1 MAQICYLNGEFMPVD
16 EARIPVLDRGF
27 ILGDGVY
34 EVIPAYGRVLF
45 RLDEHLV
52 RLAHSLRS
60 IRLANPH
67 DAPAWAKLLRAVV
80 DRNPWEDQGVYLQVT
95 RGAAPRSHEFPKTPV
110 APTVFIM
117 ANPLKTPPAE
127 TRERGVPVITRADFR
142 WHRCDIKSVSLLA
155 NVLLRQE
162 AEDAGVAETV
172 LIRDGNVTEASASN
186 VYVVKNGVIATPPKD
201 NLILPGITY
210 DLVLELA
217 RAAGVPVE
225 VRPVSAAELAAADEV
240 WLSSSTREVQPV
252 TLIDGKPVGTGK
264 PGAGF
269 ARMYRLFQEYKARVA
284 PSAQARVAPPARA

>member
-1 MAQICYLNGEFMPVD
+1 VDGICYLNGEFLPLA

-45 RLDEHLV
+45 RRDEHLA
-52 RLAHSLRS
+52 RLAYSLRS

-67 DAPAWAKLLRAVV
+67 DPAGWAKLLGAVV
-80 DRNPWEDQGVYLQVT
+80 ARNPWDDQSVYLQVT
-95 RGAAPRSHEFPKTPV
+95 RGVAPRSHEFPKAPV

-117 ANPLKTPPAE
+117 AGPLRTPPAE
-127 TRERGVPVITRADFR
+127 TRERGVAVITREDFR

-155 NVLLRQE
+155 NCLLRQE

-172 LIRDGNVTEASASN
+172 LVRDGYVTEASASN
-186 VYVVKNGVIATPPKD
+186 VYVVKGGVIACPPKD
-201 NLILPGITY
+201 RLILPGITY

-217 RAAGVPVE
+217 RGAGLPVE
-225 VRPVSAAELAAADEV
+225 VRPVPAAELVGADEV

-252 TLIDGKPVGTGK
+252 TRVDGRAVGTGL
-264 PGAGF
+264 PGPAF
-269 ARMYRLFQEYKARVA
+269 ARIYQLFQDYKA
-284 PSAQARVAPPARA
+284 SARQATHV